1 MDAFNVDTAGDFS
14 VTYTVSGQA
23 AVPFTIGIYG
33 SQSGTSYQP
42 VELLQ
47 TYPVTDPSLLADGTY
62 TVTFAADLGQLDT
75 NCYLWADLDVYN
87 DVRQTTKADNVS
99 SEPLS
104 GVFQT
109 ADGSV
114 YAFTPVGAADA
125 TNTVGVSQEDSGN
138 VTVALNLMDYTFSSV
153 SGVTIGTPTGN
164 NDIDAAGNDPPATVP
179 LTIYGGSGSDWI
191 VGGDGGDTIYG
202 GAAGGNTIQGGSG
215 GNTIYGGAGG
225 GDTIWAGSGGD
236 TIYDGA
242 AGGSTVHGGDGG
254 DTIYG
259 AADGGDTIYGGDGN
273 DTITGQGTRSN
284 TIEDV
289 DGNDTIYAGSGGDTI
304 TAGNGNDQVFGG
316 AGNDT
321 ISVGNG
327 NDWVQG
333 GGGNDSIAAG
343 TGNDWLYGGASGSTV
358 LRAGDID
365 STTPMIVP
373 AENDVMAGSG
383 TGVVLRGQLLDST
396 GGLREGTVYYGDGHS
411 ATFSFYGSVF
421 AAPSHT
427 YAADGVYYASVDVT
441 DADEQSPSATYTV
454 IVEDMSPG
462 DHEVGIVAD
471 KPDASK
477 PEQTSGEF
485 TVYWNGLTQAG
496 AIVVNLGGPAV
507 VGTDYQP
514 VGTSGPVP
522 SGDTGEVITL
532 PVSAGSGSQTFEIDP
547 VGPGT
552 GAGDT
557 LLLANV
563 FFTGAQQRQS
573 VQFDYGGDMVL
584 SPSGVANEWQAV
596 VAIHDPEAVPVV
608 SITPVNQTPAP
619 DETPADADAYANWQD
634 SSQPIQIPIEGEGQ
648 PVEVNFYA
656 ALSQI
661 YANASNWLASISADP
676 AILFRTSPTATS
688 SMTAAQVDAAIAAG
702 NYTGDWWLSAAA
714 GAPTNSTVTMDD
726 VKTVGDVEVENASAC
741 VSTTTLGQQA
751 ASRMPIYY
759 PFDTNKYGTSAV
771 AYSSIVISDGTL
783 RVRINDGPNYKKVS
797 QGQDLY
803 NVMSGVKSASIT
815 HDTDSAQFA
824 VEWTNASGGIIGGF
838 NTNALPQDSNR
849 SYAAN
854 WTKDYDDT
862 TPVGKRS
869 ALGLLRHAGARKRR
883 WVQCCIDLYGCS

>member
-1 MDAFNVDTAGDFS
+1 MSPEYA
-14 VTYTVSGQA
+14 
-23 AVPFTIGIYG
+23 PGIRPPEYAR
-33 SQSGTSYQP
+33 SGTSYQP

-47 TYPVTDPSLLADGTY
+47 TYPVSDPSLLADGTY
-62 TVTFAADLGQLDT
+62 TVTFAGDLGQLDT
-75 NCYLWADLDVYN
+75 NCYLFADLDVYN
-87 DVRQTTKADNVS
+87 DVRETTKTDNVS
-99 SEPLS
+99 TLPLS

-109 ADGSV
+109 DDGTV
-114 YAFTPVGAADA
+114 YAFAPVAAA
-125 TNTVGVSQEDSGN
+125 SVSNTVLVSQDASGD
-138 VTVALNLMDYTFSSV
+138 VTVAVNGTDYTFSSGSV
-153 SGVTIGTPTGN
+153 SAVTIGTPTGD
-164 NDIDAAGNDPPATVP
+164 NDIDAAGNDPPVTVP
-179 LTIYGGSGSDWI
+179 LTIYGGAGSDWI
-191 VGGDGGDTIYG
+191 AGGSGGDTIYG
-202 GAAGGNTIQGGSG
+202 GAAGGNTIIGGSG
-215 GNTIYGGAGG
+215 GNTLYGGAGG
-225 GDTIWAGSGGD
+225 GDTIFAGSGGD

-259 AADGGDTIYGGDGN
+259 AADGGDTIYGGEGN
-273 DTITGQGTRSN
+273 DTIYGQGTRSN
-284 TIEDV
+284 TIEDG

-373 AENDVMAGSG
+373 TENDVMAGAG
-383 TGVVLRGQLLDST
+383 TGVVLGGTLLDST

-547 VGPGT
+547 VGDGT

-584 SPSGVANEWQAV
+584 SPSGIANEWQAV
-596 VAIHDPEAVPVV
+596 VAIHDPAAVPVV
-608 SITPVNQTPAP
+608 SITPVNQPPQP
-619 DETPADADAYANWQD
+619 DETPADADAFADWED
-634 SSQPIQIPIEGEGQ
+634 STQPIQL
-648 PVEVNFYA
+648 PVEDGTDRVELDLHAVLDRIYSGVTDWHAVLPSIGGLDFWTT
-656 ALSQI
+656 SQGGTQMTAVDEAGDLI
-661 YANASNWLASISADP
+661 NQSFSADGT
-676 AILFRTSPTATS
+676 F
-688 SMTAAQVDAAIAAG
+688 D
-702 NYTGDWWLSAAA
+702 
-714 GAPTNSTVTMDD
+714 
-726 VKTVGDVEVENASAC
+726 
-741 VSTTTLGQQA
+741 
-751 ASRMPIYY
+751 
-759 PFDTNKYGTSAV
+759 DTN
-771 AYSSIVISDGTL
+771 IW
-783 RVRINDGPNYKKVS
+783 VS
-797 QGQDLY
+797 EDP
-803 NVMSGVKSASIT
+803 A
-815 HDTDSAQFA
+815 
-824 VEWTNASGGIIGGF
+824 
-838 NTNALPQDSNR
+838 
-849 SYAAN
+849 YAAN
-854 WTKDYDDT
+854 HSTSPAITLDAQGTIGDPVNVNVSVTAPT
-862 TPVGKRS
+862 TPLP
-869 ALGLLRHAGARKRR
+869 ALSMPQAAP
-883 WVQCCIDLYGCS
+883 C